1 MRKTKK
7 LFIVICCVVFA
18 IIGNS
23 CEKENVFSTRS
34 MSTPAMSNEI
44 EILYRQMPSRNYSS
58 ITVVGDNILKFQSV
72 SHYDQ
77 ICQQLKADCILWDS
91 LFYAAYG
98 RMEEMEL
105 MDWMDSI
112 GYDEYLPIVMFEN
125 ALGVMGTRLF
135 DSQRDA
141 ILEWSENEF
150 KSENPTD
157 KIFIFEWEQALY
169 NEHRELCV
177 GDTIYQFR
185 VDATIKYP
193 LDNIED
199 WLRIRELPTI
209 ELVAVDGVTSEDY
222 LPKSGEGEEKVQFP
236 CYDYGEY
243 NANNYPEL
251 LSGIDYSFWIVVGK
265 TGFVSLD
272 NRMESKITN
281 YKYHKTKPN
290 GQKVFVKTPRKC
302 SIITTDQIFY
312 KDHYKG
318 WLFPTFIGTD
328 YSHIVKNLPPI
339 KVQKEAKGIAADLIW
354 PSQPTGLTH
363 WYKRGVLQHPELQ
376 ITLGE
381 QTFTLT
387 LQLKKGTY

>member
-169 NEHRELCV
+169 NEHREVCV

-193 LDNIED
+193 LDKIED

-222 LPKSGEGEEKVQFP
+222 LPKSGESEVKVPFN
-236 CYDYGEY
+236 CFDDGEY
-243 NANNYPEL
+243 NVNNLPEVF
-251 LSGIDYSFWIVVGK
+251 SGLDYSYWVVNGRVGFWGQENR
-265 TGFVSLD
+265 LD
-272 NRMESKITN
+272 SKLVN
-281 YKYHKTKPN
+281 YKFHKIKKN
-290 GQKVFVKTPRKC
+290 GQKVFKKVKRNC
-302 SIITTDQIFY
+302 CI
-312 KDHYKG
+312 
-318 WLFPTFIGTD
+318 
-328 YSHIVKNLPPI
+328 
-339 KVQKEAKGIAADLIW
+339 
-354 PSQPTGLTH
+354 QPTHQVFYRDHCTLSGDVLHTEERESNISEPSPTSQKTATGDAWVFVPYVNLH
-363 WYKRGVLQHPELQ
+363 RPVKYVRGVYQHPTLYVNIEGYERYPVVNLQH
-376 ITLGE
+376 
-381 QTFTLT
+381 
-387 LQLKKGTY
+387 

>member
-98 RMEEMEL
+98 RVEEMEL

-193 LDNIED
+193 LDKIED

-222 LPKSGEGEEKVQFP
+222 LPKSGESEVKVPFN
-236 CYDYGEY
+236 CFDDGEY
-243 NANNYPEL
+243 NVNNLPEVF
-251 LSGIDYSFWIVVGK
+251 SGLDYSYWVVNGRVGFWGQENR
-265 TGFVSLD
+265 LD
-272 NRMESKITN
+272 SKLVN
-281 YKYHKTKPN
+281 YKFHKIKKN
-290 GQKVFVKTPRKC
+290 GQKVFKKVKRNC
-302 SIITTDQIFY
+302 CI
-312 KDHYKG
+312 
-318 WLFPTFIGTD
+318 
-328 YSHIVKNLPPI
+328 
-339 KVQKEAKGIAADLIW
+339 
-354 PSQPTGLTH
+354 QPTHQVFYRDHCTLSGD
-363 WYKRGVLQHPELQ
+363 VLHTE
-376 ITLGE
+376 E
-381 QTFTLT
+381 RE
-387 LQLKKGTY
+387 

>member
-58 ITVVGDNILKFQSV
+58 VTVVGDNILKFQSL

-193 LDNIED
+193 LDKIED

-222 LPKSGEGEEKVQFP
+222 LPKSGESEVKVPFN
-236 CYDYGEY
+236 CFDDGEY
-243 NANNYPEL
+243 NVNNLPEVF
-251 LSGIDYSFWIVVGK
+251 SGLDYSYWVVNGRVGFWGQENR
-265 TGFVSLD
+265 LD
-272 NRMESKITN
+272 SKLVN
-281 YKYHKTKPN
+281 YKFHKIKKN
-290 GQKVFVKTPRKC
+290 GQKVFKKVKRNC
-302 SIITTDQIFY
+302 CI
-312 KDHYKG
+312 
-318 WLFPTFIGTD
+318 
-328 YSHIVKNLPPI
+328 
-339 KVQKEAKGIAADLIW
+339 
-354 PSQPTGLTH
+354 QPTHQVFYRDHCTLSGDVLHTEERESNISEPSPTSQKTATGDAWVFVPYVNLH
-363 WYKRGVLQHPELQ
+363 RPVKYVRGVYQHPTLYVNIEGYERYPVVNLQH
-376 ITLGE
+376 
-381 QTFTLT
+381 
-387 LQLKKGTY
+387 